1 MFHRPPQAPVLPKDQ
16 NDGGRWTFRESRLR
30 RFARERARR
39 LVLRWLRQF
48 APHYGHAGIY
58 ETQITHQRAHDHPK
72 PEPFGVQVMQR
83 HRQGSQG
90 IKGGGRQQHIAGN
103 HSVNGATNAGHQWP
117 DFAAI
122 ATGNS
127 MQLSDEASRTTIAL
141 RLDNAG
147 GINERRESFPAFN
160 LCADLLK
167 PDGAPISPLR
177 RRLARQT
184 RLPGATWGVSARTG
198 LVRACTDHVRAR
210 TSHVRVRTDHVR
222 VRTDHVRVRTSPV
235 RARTRL
241 VRARPRSVRAR
252 TGPVSRRNKS
262 LSAEGGASQLVHL
275 KQEMRIS
282 FCKLSFPVHLSSAAW
297 RVPLAV
303 WDIPHLKP
311 GSEASFL
318 CRRVL

>member
-1 MFHRPPQAPVLPKDQ
+1 
-16 NDGGRWTFRESRLR
+16 
-30 RFARERARR
+30 
-39 LVLRWLRQF
+39 
-48 APHYGHAGIY
+48 
-58 ETQITHQRAHDHPK
+58 
-72 PEPFGVQVMQR
+72 
-83 HRQGSQG
+83 
-90 IKGGGRQQHIAGN
+90 
-103 HSVNGATNAGHQWP
+103 VNGATNAGHQWP

-177 RRLARQT
+177 RRLSRQT

-210 TSHVRVRTDHVR
+210 TSHVRVRTSH
-222 VRTDHVRVRTSPV
+222 V
-235 RARTRL
+235 RARTSL